1 MRIIFWL
8 VGGVC
13 TGLGILLA
21 ALYGFNLPGGDVAT
35 QFSQLGA
42 DGLPALGITG
52 TGYGAIALFIIG
64 AGLMIK
70 ANSTA
75 WKQTGGY

>member
-1 MRIIFWL
+1 MRTIFWL
-8 VGGVC
+8 TGGIC
-13 TGLGILLA
+13 AGLGILLA
-21 ALYGFNLPGGDVAT
+21 AAYGFNLPGGDVAT

-42 DGLPALGITG
+42 DGLPALGITN
-52 TGYGAIALFIIG
+52 TGMGAIVLIIVG
-64 AGLMIK
+64 AVLMIK